1 MFDSNHDVSVLNGL
15 IATTIDSAEGFARSA
30 ENAQAQRYRELF
42 SGYAQERRQV
52 VANLQIRVRS
62 LGGTPEDDGS
72 VAGALHR
79 RWEDLKRALS
89 SNDDRAVIEEVERG
103 EDHIKAKY
111 ESALSDDRLSA
122 ETRMTIRS
130 CFESVIQGHEKAR
143 ELKHALQ
150 Q

>member
-52 VANLQIRVRS
+52 VANLQNRVRA

-89 SNDDRAVIEEVERG
+89 NNDDRAVIEEVERG

-130 CFESVIQGHEKAR
+130 CFESVLQGHEKAR

>member
-52 VANLQIRVRS
+52 VANLQNRVRA